1 MMAHFTPSDYDRI
14 ERAIADGRRI
24 VVSRRGRE
32 VVVIPRQLRLRG
44 GREEIEAQHPT
55 TGDRVVIALDDMD
68 AFEVVTW

>member
-1 MMAHFTPSDYDRI
+1 MAHFTPSDYDRI

-24 VVSRRGRE
+24 VVSRGGRE
-32 VVVIPRQLRLRG
+32 IVVIPRALRMHA
-44 GREEIEAQHPT
+44 GREEIEAHHPT